1 MNEKELV
8 GKNIHSLIHH
18 SYRDGSPYP
27 LEDCR
32 SRKALKRGESI
43 QVDDEVYW
51 RADGTFF
58 NVEYYSHPQ
67 IVDDKAIGA
76 VVTFLDISDRMRKEE
91 KIQYMHCYDVL
102 TGIHNGRCFE
112 ENLGQLDSPKNL
124 PLSIIFADINGLKLT
139 NDVFGH
145 STGDELLKKTAD
157 AFQNACRENDM
168 IARIGGDE
176 FIMLLPNAARSDAE
190 KTVEKLKAELSS
202 ASVKA
207 IKCSASFG
215 YDTKLSEE
223 QPIFEVIASA
233 ENAMYKDK
241 TLNRRSVSAEIIN
254 SICETLFSRSP
265 MEKRHAVNVSQLC
278 MDLGTALHL
287 PEKEIK
293 GVGRAG
299 YLHDIGKIALD
310 DGILNGDIFTEYE
323 TEKMKQHPVTGYRIL
338 NLFDNTLDLAESVYA
353 HHESWDGSGYP
364 RNLEG
369 DQIPL
374 LSRIIAV
381 AETYDRIML
390 RDGLPIKDR
399 KAYALDVISNGAGT
413 LFDPQIAQP
422 FVFLMNQREDKQS

>member
-1 MNEKELV
+1 
-8 GKNIHSLIHH
+8 
-18 SYRDGSPYP
+18 
-27 LEDCR
+27 
-32 SRKALKRGESI
+32 
-43 QVDDEVYW
+43 VDDEVYW

-145 STGDELLKKTAD
+145 SAGDELLKKTAD

-215 YDTKLSEE
+215 YDT
-223 QPIFEVIASA
+223 
-233 ENAMYKDK
+233 
-241 TLNRRSVSAEIIN
+241 
-254 SICETLFSRSP
+254 
-265 MEKRHAVNVSQLC
+265 
-278 MDLGTALHL
+278 
-287 PEKEIK
+287 
-293 GVGRAG
+293 
-299 YLHDIGKIALD
+299 
-310 DGILNGDIFTEYE
+310 
-323 TEKMKQHPVTGYRIL
+323 
-338 NLFDNTLDLAESVYA
+338 
-353 HHESWDGSGYP
+353 
-364 RNLEG
+364 
-369 DQIPL
+369 
-374 LSRIIAV
+374 
-381 AETYDRIML
+381 
-390 RDGLPIKDR
+390 
-399 KAYALDVISNGAGT
+399 
-413 LFDPQIAQP
+413 
-422 FVFLMNQREDKQS
+422 